1 MICFT
6 DSDNTSHAIG
16 FLHTI
21 LLLLLTLILVQNT
34 LVAPSCMQQ
43 HYLIANF
50 GNLVSLSGLD
60 YSAGDSIIKIVI
72 SICHYYVQFIRYILL
87 VNVYKTKQSFMNR
100 TDVSIVYQNS
110 FSIQIKSKQY
120 SQLLYVSH
128 TDIVIRMEL
137 LINIRSLKLYEVHLK
152 IDLNK
157 AFNTLVNTCALDIQH
172 FDGKIQKQVH
182 CPVLTEIIITCH
194 LSRVTFGKMSYL
206 FLPRKTHGQH
216 SLVSKRNSK
225 KYGERMTFRSL
236 F

>member
-1 MICFT
+1 M
-6 DSDNTSHAIG
+6 S
-16 FLHTI
+16 FLC
-21 LLLLLTLILVQNT
+21 LVQQIYIISECVQNKT
-34 LVAPSCMQQ
+34 QFYEQDRCVNC
-43 HYLIANF
+43 
-50 GNLVSLSGLD
+50 LS
-60 YSAGDSIIKIVI
+60 KFFFKPNV
-72 SICHYYVQFIRYILL
+72 FLL
-87 VNVYKTKQSFMNR
+87 
-100 TDVSIVYQNS
+100 
-110 FSIQIKSKQY
+110 IKSKQY
-120 SQLLYVSH
+120 SQLFYVSY